1 MDQRKLIF
9 VKLSP
14 KYVLFIDKKPI
25 KEPHCTG
32 NDRLD
37 CSDQKALHQLSLG
50 NLKTVV
56 AFFHLHQHMLTSW
69 FSILAGLVAGSKTD
83 LL

>member
-1 MDQRKLIF
+1 MEQRKIIF
-9 VKLSP
+9 RSCPL

-25 KEPHCTG
+25 KESHCTG

-37 CSDQKALHQLSLG
+37 CSDQKGSPPAFLG

-56 AFFHLHQHMLTSW
+56 AFFPSASTYVDQL
-69 FSILAGLVAGSKTD
+69 FSVLAGLVAGSKTD